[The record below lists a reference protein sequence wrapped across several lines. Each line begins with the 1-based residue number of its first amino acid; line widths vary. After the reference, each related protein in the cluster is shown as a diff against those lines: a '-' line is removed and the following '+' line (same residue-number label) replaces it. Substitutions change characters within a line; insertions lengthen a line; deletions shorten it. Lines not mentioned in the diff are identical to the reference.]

1 MTAGVPLDS
10 RVAVE
15 TPEGVALYLEP
26 AGVVPRGLAWLIDFG
41 IRLGAYMVLA
51 MVFAALGAAGIGLFL
66 LALFALLWLYPV
78 LFEVLWHGQTPG
90 KRMMGLRVVAADGVP
105 VGWVASAARNLLRT
119 VDMLPLLYGAG
130 VVTSLIDGRCR
141 RLGDLA
147 AGTLVVHVPP
157 RRQRRLPTGI
167 DPVAAP
173 PGLLQADREA
183 LVDFAERAAELGAQ
197 RQAELAGAAGPVA
210 GSADEAG
217 TRRLLGIAAGL
228 TGRYGG
234 QA

>member
-1 MTAGVPLDS
+1 MTAGAPLDS
-10 RVAVE
+10 RIGVE

-26 AGVVPRGLAWLIDFG
+26 AGVVPRGLAWLIDLA
-41 IRLGAYMVLA
+41 IRLSAYMVFA

-78 LFEVLWHGQTPG
+78 LFEVLWNGQTPG

-119 VDMLPLLYGAG
+119 VDMLPLFYGAG

-157 RRQRRLPTGI
+157 QRQRRLPAGI

-183 LVDFAERAAELGAQ
+183 LVDFAERAAELGPQ
-197 RQAELAGAAGPVA
+197 RQAELAGTAGAVA

-217 TRRLLGIAAGL
+217 ARRLLGIAAGL

-234 QA
+234 GA